1 MKDKNE
7 NLLTRARTREEKME
21 ENSSGSHSPRVFR
34 TFKIEVQQI
43 IRFLCMQTTSLRVKR
58 PTTHQTVYPQA
69 QQMRYLP
76 PERMGSAQKKINSR
90 SKQKMAQSI
99 AILKE

>member
-1 MKDKNE
+1 LWHTGEEVKDKNE
-7 NLLTRARTREEKME
+7 NLLTRARTREKKWRK
-21 ENSSGSHSPRVFR
+21 NSSGSRSPRAFR

-58 PTTHQTVYPQA
+58 PTTHQTVYFQA

-76 PERMGSAQKKINSR
+76 QKGWAVHRRKSTVDLDK
-90 SKQKMAQSI
+90 S
-99 AILKE
+99 